1 MYKRE
6 RDYGEE
12 EGETEGIR
20 QRGSNTR
27 ENVTT
32 KEERKR
38 ARQKGEDSLE
48 VVQERT

>member
-12 EGETEGIR
+12 EGETEGRR

-32 KEERKR
+32 ERKR

>member
-12 EGETEGIR
+12 EGETEGRR
-20 QRGSNTR
+20 QLGSSTR

-32 KEERKR
+32 ERKR
-38 ARQKGEDSLE
+38 ARQKVEDGVE